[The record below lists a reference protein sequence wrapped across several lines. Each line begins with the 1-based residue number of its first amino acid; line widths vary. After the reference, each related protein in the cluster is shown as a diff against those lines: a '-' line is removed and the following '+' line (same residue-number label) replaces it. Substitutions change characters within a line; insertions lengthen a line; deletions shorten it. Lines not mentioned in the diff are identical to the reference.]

1 MQGISKWE
9 PGRVQP
15 FVTPQINMEDLLGS
29 SSGLLEIQREIDQAC
44 GFLELGE
51 GQKTEITQV
60 NKCVVMLVSDCEE
73 PWEANSNVGLEP
85 DPASHFGL
93 AVSSW
98 EADGEGGVFS
108 F

>member
-1 MQGISKWE
+1 
-9 PGRVQP
+9 
-15 FVTPQINMEDLLGS
+15 MEDLLGS

-73 PWEANSNVGLEP
+73 P
-85 DPASHFGL
+85 
-93 AVSSW
+93 
-98 EADGEGGVFS
+98 
-108 F
+108 